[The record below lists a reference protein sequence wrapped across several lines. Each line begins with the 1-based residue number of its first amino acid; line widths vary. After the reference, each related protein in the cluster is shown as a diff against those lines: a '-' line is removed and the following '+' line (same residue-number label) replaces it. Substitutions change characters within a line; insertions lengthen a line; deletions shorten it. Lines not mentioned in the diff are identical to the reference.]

1 MFESDI
7 LAGDVA
13 IVTGAGRNIGE
24 EIALTY
30 AEHGAKV
37 VVVDKNEQ
45 RAHSTVAQI
54 NERGGEA
61 ISIITDISREEDVTQ
76 MVTQVQSEF
85 GGIDIL
91 VNNASI
97 RDTEGLFGLSI
108 EEFDK
113 VVAVNL
119 RGTFLCTREVA
130 KVMRES
136 DTNGRIINISS
147 TSGKSGRANSI
158 AYSTTKAGLL
168 NFTRSTA
175 KALAEHGVRVNTIT
189 PTRTGLRTLGT
200 EYEHRKN
207 DPDIDHQIAQ
217 DILVKRL
224 GEPRDIAMTALFL
237 VTPASEFIN
246 GTEILVDGGRS
257 A

>member
-1 MFESDI
+1 
-7 LAGDVA
+7 
-13 IVTGAGRNIGE
+13 
-24 EIALTY
+24 
-30 AEHGAKV
+30 
-37 VVVDKNEQ
+37 
-45 RAHSTVAQI
+45 
-54 NERGGEA
+54 
-61 ISIITDISREEDVTQ
+61 

-97 RDTEGLFGLSI
+97 RDSEGLFGLSI

-136 DTNGRIINISS
+136 DGNGRIINISS

-168 NFTRSTA
+168 NFTRSIA
-175 KALAEHGVRVNTIT
+175 KALAEHGVRVNTII
-189 PTRTGLRTLGT
+189 PTRTGLGTLGT
-200 EYEHRKN
+200 EYEHRED

-217 DILVKRL
+217 DILAKRL
-224 GEPRDIAMTALFL
+224 GEPKDIAMTALFL
-237 VTPASEFIN
+237 ITPASEFIN

>member
-1 MFESDI
+1 MFEKNI

-30 AEHGAKV
+30 ADHGAEI
-37 VVVDKNEQ
+37 VVVDKDEQ
-45 RAHSTVAQI
+45 RAHSTVEKI
-54 NERGGEA
+54 DDRGGDA
-61 ISIITDISREEDVTQ
+61 ISVVADISKEDDVEALVDRTR
-76 MVTQVQSEF
+76 TEF
-85 GGIDIL
+85 GRIDIL

-97 RDTEGLFGLSI
+97 RDTAGLFGLSTD
-108 EEFDK
+108 EFDK
-113 VVAVNL
+113 VTAVNL
-119 RGTFLCTREVA
+119 RGTFLCTREAA
-130 KVMRES
+130 KVMRET
-136 DTNGRIINISS
+136 DNGRIINVSS

-158 AYSTTKAGLL
+158 AYSTTKAGVL
-168 NFTRSTA
+168 NFTRSAA
-175 KALAEHGVRVNTIT
+175 KALADDDIRVNTIT

-200 EYEHRKN
+200 DYEDRSN
-207 DPDIDHQIAQ
+207 DPDTDQKIAQ
-217 DILVKRL
+217 NILANRL
-224 GEPRDIAMTALFL
+224 GEPQDIAMTALFL